1 MVSEFII
8 WNYRN
13 VLSMQFCFAFA
24 LYTYV
29 CGFDQMNFFFFIIA
43 YEEINAI
50 SNPAYEANDNPDYVM

>member
-1 MVSEFII
+1 
-8 WNYRN
+8 
-13 VLSMQFCFAFA
+13 MQFCLAFA